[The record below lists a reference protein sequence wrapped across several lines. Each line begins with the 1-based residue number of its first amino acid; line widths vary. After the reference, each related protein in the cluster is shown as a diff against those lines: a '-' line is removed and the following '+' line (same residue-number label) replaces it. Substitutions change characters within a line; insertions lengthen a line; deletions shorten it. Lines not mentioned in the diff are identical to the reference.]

1 MLLSPC
7 KVEMPVTDEAVDLEG
22 DEEPMEFTE
31 HFGRSVR
38 TLCQT
43 HSQTLKVFADI

>member
-1 MLLSPC
+1 
-7 KVEMPVTDEAVDLEG
+7 MPVTDEAADLEG

-43 HSQTLKVFADI
+43 HSQTLEDLPDI